1 MSEQRLKGF
10 AKAKTATPFHASEQ
24 ERHDNTLDIG
34 QPITVIPHCLRQDT
48 ILNFGQV
55 INVIPH
61 LLRDLNKKRSRNKSG
76 LTEFCHFEGATHVD
90 MLTTLDILSMSLQGA
105 KRRSIAKSLES
116 VCHPE
121 ATAEGSQKVDETL
134 KQVQGDKKF
143 HTPHFTHCTHVT
155 HSKKAAFTLAEVLI
169 TLGIIGV
176 VAAMTIPTLIAKYQK
191 KQILVQLKNSFS
203 VVSNAIRLSE
213 VDNGQMS
220 IWPTGA
226 EMDVNAYWSKYLKP
240 YFANPVLC
248 ATKSDCGYD
257 DDLDREK
264 WSCGSRWG
272 ILTDDT
278 RLLFRLKNGTI
289 VFLPRN
295 SHAQDG
301 TPIYASQLYIDV
313 NGASSPNECGKDVFM
328 FIRTDK
334 GIMPYSSPG
343 KDCNTNP
350 EFCADTI
357 MKNGWEYP
365 EDYPY

>member
-1 MSEQRLKGF
+1 MEDMTSLNNGGGATLPDRQDKGF
-10 AKAKTATPFHASEQ
+10 GGLRWKKILRYYDTKAVRSNC
-24 ERHDNTLDIG
+24 RHGKSDLQHVIRNCQRQDNTLNIG
-34 QPITVIPHCLRQDT
+34 GSHPV
-48 ILNFGQV
+48 ILNLFQ
-55 INVIPH
+55 
-61 LLRDLNKKRSRNKSG
+61 DLNKKYRDSSQVLRKNTF
-76 LTEFCHFEGATHVD
+76 LVPYC
-90 MLTTLDILSMSLQGA
+90 LSNLVS
-105 KRRSIAKSLES
+105 
-116 VCHPE
+116 
-121 ATAEGSQKVDETL
+121 
-134 KQVQGDKKF
+134 
-143 HTPHFTHCTHVT
+143 
-155 HSKKAAFTLAEVLI
+155 SKKAAFTLAEVLI
-169 TLGIIGV
+169 TLAIIGI

-213 VDNGQMS
+213 VDNGPMS

-226 EMDVNAYWSKYLKP
+226 EMDVNAYWTKYLKP

-257 DDLDREK
+257 DDLDRKK

>member
-1 MSEQRLKGF
+1 MSLFHKNWCQSVSEQRLKGF

-61 LLRDLNKKRSRNKSG
+61 LLRDLNKNIRRFFFSSRK
-76 LTEFCHFEGATHVD
+76 T
-90 MLTTLDILSMSLQGA
+90 ILNCFARQRA
-105 KRRSIAKSLES
+105 
-116 VCHPE
+116 
-121 ATAEGSQKVDETL
+121 QN
-134 KQVQGDKKF
+134 DKNTF
-143 HTPHFTHCTHVT
+143 LVPYCLSNLVS
-155 HSKKAAFTLAEVLI
+155 SKKAAFTLAEVLI
-169 TLGIIGV
+169 TLAIIGI

-213 VDNGQMS
+213 VDNGPMS

-226 EMDVNAYWSKYLKP
+226 EMDVNAYWTKYLKP

-278 RLLFRLKNGTI
+278 RLLFMLKNGTI

-365 EDYPY
+365 ADYPY

>member
-1 MSEQRLKGF
+1 MSGEGLSGK
-10 AKAKTATPFHASEQ
+10 
-24 ERHDNTLDIG
+24 
-34 QPITVIPHCLRQDT
+34 
-48 ILNFGQV
+48 
-55 INVIPH
+55 NVG
-61 LLRDLNKKRSRNKSG
+61 KSYR
-76 LTEFCHFEGATHVD
+76 T
-90 MLTTLDILSMSLQGA
+90 
-105 KRRSIAKSLES
+105 
-116 VCHPE
+116 
-121 ATAEGSQKVDETL
+121 
-134 KQVQGDKKF
+134 
-143 HTPHFTHCTHVT
+143 HTPHFTHV
-155 HSKKAAFTLAEVLI
+155 KKAAFTLAEVLI

-213 VDNGQMS
+213 VDNGPMS

-226 EMDVNAYWSKYLKP
+226 EMDVNAYWTKYLKP

-278 RLLFRLKNGTI
+278 RLLFMLKNGTI